1 MSTSI
6 LHMHMDKNTDTHLH
20 VCTQSTQKHARTH
33 IHCVSL
39 FILVTMAG
47 EKPFKRREDFWLM
60 VYLAPVL
67 RDWASWQKHG
77 SEADALK
84 NGRQKTEKTKTGT
97 DRHCQGLLPQPTLTN
112 QTLFS
117 VPIASQPLRNCEPI
131 KSRALGISHYL
142 KPMSNSPT
150 ITQACRQHFTLKPQQ
165 INLLS
170 TASEP
175 ERWRAGTAWTPW
187 VLSQCQEG
195 PETSQTCL
203 GF

>member
-6 LHMHMDKNTDTHLH
+6 FHMHMDKNTDTHLH
-20 VCTQSTQKHARTH
+20 VRTQSTQKHACTH

-39 FILVTMAG
+39 FILVIMTG

-60 VYLAPVL
+60 VYAIGPSVERLSIMAGA
-67 RDWASWQKHG
+67 WARGRCTQEWQTGNRENK
-77 SEADALK
+77 D
-84 NGRQKTEKTKTGT
+84 GT
-97 DRHCQGLLPQPTLTN
+97 DRHCKGLLPQPILTN

-117 VPIASQPLRNCEPI
+117 VPIASQSLRNCEPI
-131 KSRALGISHYL
+131 KSRALGISHCP

-150 ITQACRQHFTLKPQQ
+150 IIQACRQHFTLKPQQ

-175 ERWRAGTAWTPW
+175 ER
-187 VLSQCQEG
+187 
-195 PETSQTCL
+195 
-203 GF
+203 